1 MNLGH
6 EEIQAILPDYVRG
19 IQEEDMIKAIETHL
33 HECNECREE
42 YSILVALN
50 DSEIPYPH
58 EAFFEWLPQRVIKAT
73 HDCKKTRL
81 PWLSFIC
88 QPVAATA
95 VIVVIFALTIF
106 FINKARDIPKN
117 EDHFAFLTTFQ
128 DETFYYKDI
137 DELDLPVITELSDE
151 TVMPS
156 EEVLLA
162 NTYYIDLASLDSESA
177 EGFYKALQKNE
188 GGSNDKNGV

>member
-6 EEIQAILPDYVRG
+6 EEIQAMLPDYVRG

-58 EAFFEWLPQRVIKAT
+58 EAFFEWLPQRVIKAAQDHT
-73 HDCKKTRL
+73 KTRL
-81 PWLSFIC
+81 PWLSFFR
-88 QPVAATA
+88 QPIAAT
-95 VIVVIFALTIF
+95 VVMVVVIALTIF
-106 FINKARDIPKN
+106 SVNNVQETPE
-117 EDHFAFLTTFQ
+117 EDRFAFLTTYHDEAFQ
-128 DETFYYKDI
+128 YKDI
-137 DELDLPVITELSDE
+137 EEFDLPVITELSDE
-151 TVMPS
+151 TMMPS

-177 EGFYKALQKNE
+177 EGFYKILQKQQ
-188 GGSNDKNGV
+188 GGIHDKNGV